1 MTKVSQCLLV
11 GNMFCSLSYYISV
24 QEICW
29 NKEQYIFDIRSL
41 MRSKICILTP
51 KNLLL

>member
-1 MTKVSQCLLV
+1 
-11 GNMFCSLSYYISV
+11 MFTGRKYVLFFVYYISV

-29 NKEQYIFDIRSL
+29 NKEQYIFDIHSL